1 MQGNRI
7 FTTKFYIL
15 GNFKLALN
23 LIDITCKSTC
33 ILYMYLLTCN
43 TCTVQVLKS
52 ELHIEV
58 INSSHGN

>member
-23 LIDITCKSTC
+23 LIDIMCKSTY
-33 ILYMYLLTCN
+33 IIHVLAYMQYMYSIS
-43 TCTVQVLKS
+43 VK
-52 ELHIEV
+52 I
-58 INSSHGN
+58 